1 MIEIT
6 SLQRSEISD
15 GRLFAFSVDGP
26 EPGRQ
31 PYPYSIDVYGYILPK
46 TGAIS
51 RISVVGHGRT
61 LQESEVWMS
70 RPDVVQHLQSA
81 PKITPDLLTAAAS
94 SGFHLS
100 VSLLGVPSIFTLQIL
115 AHYEDGG
122 TRLLASIE
130 GQRERLAPQ
139 FKPSLPPVISVHL
152 GRSGSTWLM
161 HLLAQHPDILVHQRY
176 PFESIIAKHA
186 LRVAEVMA
194 GPHSPPR
201 QQHLEALNKGFA
213 MGPLPMFCL
222 HEDPETQRWL
232 RTEYVHRWVNFTLES
247 MDAFHLALASRQ
259 NLSPKYFAEK
269 AFATP
274 SVLGMYQELYP
285 NLRSLFLVRDFRDIC
300 CSRYSFSQEVTL
312 EKKHRAR
319 EDVITV
325 MAGQSADLLEA
336 WRQLGPGTHLI
347 KYEEMVADPN
357 RILGGVFKYL
367 GLDHS
372 PAVIAQIL
380 ERAAPETQRMSRHQ
394 TSGGPQQSLQRWRRD
409 LTPEQVALANELG
422 APMLREFGYPI

>member
-6 SLQRSEISD
+6 HIKRSEISD
-15 GRLFAFSVDGP
+15 GRLFSFSVDAP
-26 EPGRQ
+26 QPGHQ
-31 PYPYSIDVYGYILPK
+31 PYPYSIDVYGYIVPK
-46 TGAIS
+46 KGTIS

-61 LQESEVWMS
+61 LQESEVWMP
-70 RPDVVQHLQSA
+70 RPDVVQHLQCS
-81 PKITPDLLTAAAS
+81 PKITSDLLTAAARC
-94 SGFHLS
+94 GFHLS
-100 VSLLGVPSIFTLQIL
+100 VSLLGIPSIFSLQVL

-122 TRLLASIE
+122 ARVLASIE
-130 GQRERLAPQ
+130 GQRERIAPQ
-139 FKPSLPPVISVHL
+139 FKPKLPPVISVHL

-176 PFESIIAKHA
+176 PFESIIARHA
-186 LRVAEVMA
+186 LRVAGVMA
-194 GPHSPPR
+194 SPHSPPR
-201 QQHLEALNKGFA
+201 QKDLGALSEGFVT
-213 MGPLPMFCL
+213 GPLPMFCL
-222 HEDPETQRWL
+222 DEDPETQRWL
-232 RTEYVHRWVNFTLES
+232 RTEYVHRWMNFTLES
-247 MDAFHLALASRQ
+247 VDAFHQALASRQ

-269 AFATP
+269 AFAALP
-274 SVLGMYQELYP
+274 VLGMYQELYP

-300 CSRYSFSQEVTL
+300 CSRYSFSQEVTHE
-312 EKKHRAR
+312 EKDRAR
-319 EDVITV
+319 EEVIAV
-325 MAGQSADLLEA
+325 MARQSAGLMEA

-347 KYEEMVADPN
+347 KYEEMVADPA
-357 RILGGVFKYL
+357 RILGGVFEYL

-372 PAVIAQIL
+372 PAFIAQIL